1 MLHNGLWEAIFRGRE
16 CQKWIRSVIFV
27 QIEPVNAP
35 NGPTE
40 AQKVKVQTFE
50 TKSDRIIVAIITVI
64 TMITIIINW
73 LI

>member
-1 MLHNGLWEAIFRGRE
+1 MDFLVFLGLKMVYNRLWEAIFRGRE

-35 NGPTE
+35 NGPME

-50 TKSDRIIVAIITVI
+50 TKSDRQ
-64 TMITIIINW
+64 
-73 LI
+73 

>member
-1 MLHNGLWEAIFRGRE
+1 MLHDGLWEPDFGPRE

-35 NGPTE
+35 NGPME

-50 TKSDRIIVAIITVI
+50 TKSDR
-64 TMITIIINW
+64 
-73 LI
+73 LIC

>member
-1 MLHNGLWEAIFRGRE
+1 MLHNGLWEAIFRPRE

-50 TKSDRIIVAIITVI
+50 TKSDR
-64 TMITIIINW
+64 
-73 LI
+73 